1 MCECISVCT
10 YVCVS
15 EWLRVWPNLQHV
27 STTYT
32 YMCMYIH
39 YNYICKCTCTQH
51 TVWVHTPL
59 ECGILKDGKPLKF
72 DIVGQVRKIQ
82 EFKAKNEIRI
92 FTSPAYLIISWNL
105 MIYPLHWTI
114 FWSIMGWAKPMIL
127 SSNTHTHT
135 HMCMYIHTLS
145 DGHPPTPYVCTC
157 IMCIALSVV
166 HCYVGMLVKGLS

>member
-1 MCECISVCT
+1 M
-10 YVCVS
+10 YVRICVS

-51 TVWVHTPL
+51 TVRVHTPL

-82 EFKAKNEIRI
+82 EFKAKNEIWI
-92 FTSPAYLIISWNL
+92 SISPAYLIIGWNL
-105 MIYPLHWTI
+105 MTYPLHWTI

-135 HMCMYIHTLS
+135 HTHTHVYVYTYFV
-145 DGHPPTPYVCTC
+145 GWTPTHPLCTC